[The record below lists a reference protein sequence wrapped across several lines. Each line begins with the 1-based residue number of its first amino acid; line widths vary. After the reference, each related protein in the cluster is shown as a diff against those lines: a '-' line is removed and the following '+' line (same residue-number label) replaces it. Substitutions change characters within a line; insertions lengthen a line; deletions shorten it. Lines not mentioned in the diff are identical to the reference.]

1 MSGLFTKFAI
11 QTDTISEVDN
21 PSFWNRWGDLCQ
33 DCGVDLITEF
43 RGFFMTIKT
52 IAGQFI
58 FGIILT
64 FVIIYFSLSG
74 QIQIFDYMKQK
85 AATIS
90 FHGPDLAYFAAIPL
104 IIKIHLLSAL
114 GAFVLGIVQ
123 FIGKKGVLMH
133 RILGWS
139 WVVLMLSTAITS
151 AFIQE
156 INPGHFTFI
165 HLFTVLTLVTLPM
178 AVLHARK
185 KRIKAHAS
193 AMTGLFIGA
202 LVVAGLF
209 TFMPG
214 RTMWN
219 LFFG

>member
-1 MSGLFTKFAI
+1 MGPYVSRLKPVLNSDSEAI
-11 QTDTISEVDN
+11 
-21 PSFWNRWGDLCQ
+21 
-33 DCGVDLITEF
+33 
-43 RGFFMTIKT
+43 MTIKN
-52 IAGQFI
+52 IIVQFL
-58 FGIILT
+58 FGVILT
-64 FVIIYFSLSG
+64 FVIIYLSLAS
-74 QIQIFDYMKQK
+74 QPQFLAYMQQK
-85 AATIS
+85 IS
-90 FHGPDLAYFAAIPL
+90 TLRFHGPDLSYFAAIPL

-114 GAFVLGIVQ
+114 GAFVIGIAQ
-123 FIGKKGVLMH
+123 FIGKKGVMTH

-139 WVVLMLSTAITS
+139 WVILMLSTAISS

-156 INPGHFTFI
+156 IRPGHFTFI
-165 HLFTVLTLVTLPM
+165 HLFTVLTLITLPL
-178 AVLHARK
+178 AVYHARK
-185 KRIKAHAS
+185 KQVQAHAS